1 MAVTLDSG
9 AIYKVLEHELV
20 TLQIRPNATLS
31 ENQLCKRFGV
41 SRTPIR
47 SVLQRLEQNNFVR
60 IIPHRGTIV
69 TTIDLQTASQMVYQ
83 RVAVE
88 SMVLRDFIRSCTP
101 LQVEQVRY
109 SLQQLEAVSDV
120 GEAPAAFDHT
130 TFLHYDLAMHEQW
143 FRATDKMFLWGWLMK
158 PQADYSRLMQLD
170 IIGAQNVPDVL
181 VDHREMMDVIDR
193 GAAQEVEPLMMRHLY
208 GGMRRLGA
216 KMFSEEYREYFQS
229 SL

>member
-1 MAVTLDSG
+1 MAAASDTNT
-9 AIYKVLEHELV
+9 IYKVLEQELV
-20 TLQIRPNATLS
+20 TLQIRPNALLS

-47 SVLQRLEQNNFVR
+47 SALQRLEQNRFVR

-69 TTIDLQTASQMVYQ
+69 TTIDLQTASQMVYH

-88 SMVLRDFIRSCTP
+88 SMVLRDFIRTCTP
-101 LQVEQVRY
+101 LQVAQVRY
-109 SLQQLEAVSDV
+109 SLQQLEAVSKV
-120 GEAPAAFDHT
+120 GDDPTTFDHV

-143 FRATDKMFLWGWLMK
+143 FRATDKMFLWSWLMK

-170 IIGAQNVPDVL
+170 LIAAQNVSDVL
-181 VDHREMMDVIDR
+181 VEHRGMMDLIDR
-193 GAAQEVEPLMMRHLY
+193 GAEQEVEPLMMRHLY
-208 GGMRRLGA
+208 GGMHRLGA
-216 KMFSEEYREYFQS
+216 KMFSEEYREFFES

>member
-1 MAVTLDSG
+1 MAATLDSG

-20 TLQIRPNATLS
+20 TLQIHPNAALS

-47 SVLQRLEQNNFVR
+47 SALQRLEQNNFVR

-69 TTIDLQTASQMVYQ
+69 TTIDLHTASQMVYQ

-88 SMVLRDFIRSCTP
+88 SMVLRDFIRVCTP

-109 SLQQLEAVSDV
+109 SLQQLEAVSDI
-120 GEAPAAFDHT
+120 GDDPAAFDHT

-143 FRATDKMFLWGWLMK
+143 FRATDKMFLWSWLMK

-181 VDHREMMDVIDR
+181 VEHNEMMDVIDR

-229 SL
+229 NL

>member
-1 MAVTLDSG
+1 MAAGLDPDT
-9 AIYKVLEHELV
+9 IYKVLEKELV
-20 TLQIRPNATLS
+20 TLQIRPNAVLS

-47 SVLQRLEQNNFVR
+47 SALQRLEQNRFVR

-88 SMVLRDFIRSCTP
+88 SMVLRDFIKTCTP
-101 LQVEQVRY
+101 LQIAQVRY

-120 GEAPAAFDHT
+120 GEDPTAFDHT
-130 TFLHYDLAMHEQW
+130 TFLRYDLAMHEQW

-181 VDHREMMDVIDR
+181 VDHREMMELIDR
-193 GAAQEVEPLMMRHLY
+193 GAEQEVEPVMMRHLY

-216 KMFSEEYREYFQS
+216 KMFSEEYREYFES